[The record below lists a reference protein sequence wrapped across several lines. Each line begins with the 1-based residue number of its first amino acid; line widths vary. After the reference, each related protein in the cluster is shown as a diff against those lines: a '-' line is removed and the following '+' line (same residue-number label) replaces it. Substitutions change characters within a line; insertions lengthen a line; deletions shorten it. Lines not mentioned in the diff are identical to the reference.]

1 MESLV
6 SDPAGHVYSPSELNR
21 EIKLHLEAGFPRL
34 LIEGEVSNLSRPA
47 SGHLYFS
54 LKDAS
59 AQVRCAMFRS
69 AAERAGMQL
78 QNGMKILARGRISLY
93 EARGDFQLI
102 VDAVRDAGEG
112 ALQRAFEE
120 LKARLREE
128 GLFDPGRKRP
138 LPAYPLRI
146 GIITSKSGAAIRD
159 ILHVLQRRWPVA
171 AVRLYPAAVQGAEA
185 PGELRAALAEANR
198 ERWAELL
205 ILGRGG
211 GSLEDLQAFNDEPL
225 ARAVAAS
232 TLPVVSAVGHETD
245 FSICDFVADLRAP
258 TPSAAA
264 ELVTPDAEQVRAA
277 FARLERMLC
286 QRVGGT
292 LQQRMQRLD
301 HLSHRL
307 TQRDPALR
315 LHEQSGR
322 LAALR
327 LTLER
332 LTRRRLQDFARSATQ
347 ASERLQRQ
355 HPRRVLALRRDRVAA
370 LARAAQRSTRRAIG
384 TGRDR
389 LRELARTLQAVSPLA
404 TLDRGYAVLSDSM
417 TGRVIGSA
425 AAVMPGDRVQ
435 AQLADGR
442 LDLTVHEV
450 SAGRPEDF
458 GAAATGADPRQRS
471 GRSES

>member
-59 AQVRCAMFRS
+59 AQVRCAMFCS

-78 QNGMKILARGRISLY
+78 QNGMKIVARGRISLY

-211 GSLEDLQAFNDEPL
+211 GSLEDMQAFNDESL

-264 ELVTPDAEQVRAA
+264 ELVTPDGLVLGLKIDDGQMFDAMLQEVSVPLEPGDLIVFFTDGISETMNEA
-277 FARLERMLC
+277 FDCYGEN
-286 QRVGGT
+286 
-292 LQQRMQRLD
+292 
-301 HLSHRL
+301 
-307 TQRDPALR
+307 
-315 LHEQSGR
+315 R
-322 LAALR
+322 LAKVLEQYAHLPFEQLR
-327 LTLER
+327 SFI
-332 LTRRRLQDFARSATQ
+332 FADLRSF
-347 ASERLQRQ
+347 S
-355 HPRRVLALRRDRVAA
+355 
-370 LARAAQRSTRRAIG
+370 
-384 TGRDR
+384 
-389 LRELARTLQAVSPLA
+389 
-404 TLDRGYAVLSDSM
+404 
-417 TGRVIGSA
+417 
-425 AAVMPGDRVQ
+425 
-435 AQLADGR
+435 
-442 LDLTVHEV
+442 
-450 SAGRPEDF
+450 
-458 GAAATGADPRQRS
+458 GAADQHDDMTMILLKVEDADVAS
-471 GRSES
+471 AN